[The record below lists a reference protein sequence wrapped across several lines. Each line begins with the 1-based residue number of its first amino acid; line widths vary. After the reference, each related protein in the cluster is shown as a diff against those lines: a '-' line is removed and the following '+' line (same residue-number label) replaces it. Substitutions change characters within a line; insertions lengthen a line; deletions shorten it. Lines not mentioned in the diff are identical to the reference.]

1 MVFEQIRGRY
11 GSFWLSLYAVTR
23 VLSGEVCKIIII
35 ILANAL
41 GFTQQISKKVKI
53 IIFLECDVDIS
64 KLTCCIGQ
72 DSEVK
77 QNMAEG
83 RLVSGHSLVLQ
94 NKSRQP
100 DNTANTSIKRNKNTK
115 L

>member
-1 MVFEQIRGRY
+1 MVLEQIIGRY
-11 GSFWLSLYAVTR
+11 GSFWLSLYAVSR
-23 VLSGEVCKIIII
+23 VLSGEVCKIIMI

-53 IIFLECDVDIS
+53 IIFS
-64 KLTCCIGQ
+64 KMTCCIGQ

-94 NKSRQP
+94 NISRQP